1 MHPVVFILLVVA
13 IVLFVMSFFV
23 GPRYNLWVAAA
34 VAAVIAV
41 LLHLF
46 VLGPGGMVR

>member
-13 IVLFVMSFFV
+13 IVLFVLSFFI
-23 GPRYNLWVAAA
+23 GPRNNLWLAAA
-34 VAAVIAV
+34 VAAIVAV

-46 VLGPGGMVR
+46 VFSGTGMVR